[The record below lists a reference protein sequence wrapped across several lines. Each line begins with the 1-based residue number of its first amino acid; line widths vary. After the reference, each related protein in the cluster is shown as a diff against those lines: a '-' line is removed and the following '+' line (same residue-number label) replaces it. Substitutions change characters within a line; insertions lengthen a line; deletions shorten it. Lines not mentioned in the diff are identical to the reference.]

1 MMPDQPPEHANTMD
15 TISQLRETLHTE
27 IPLTRA
33 IGIDVVDYSGEC
45 LTLTAPLQPNTNH
58 KDTAF
63 GGSLY
68 SVAVL
73 AGWGLIH
80 LKLKQLA
87 VPAHI
92 VIQHSKV
99 DYICPVTDDISAV
112 CCFESQPQIDRFLR
126 TYESKGRARIELNAI
141 IRQGEMDAVLFHGRY
156 VIHR

>member
-1 MMPDQPPEHANTMD
+1 MD
-15 TISQLRETLHTE
+15 IREQLRDTLHSE

-33 IGIDVVDYSGEC
+33 IGIDVDNYSGDC
-45 LTLTAPLQPNTNH
+45 LTLRAPLQPNTNH

-73 AGWGLIH
+73 SGWGLIH
-80 LKLKQLA
+80 LKLKELDR
-87 VPAHI
+87 PAHI

-99 DYICPVTDDISAV
+99 DYIRPVTDDITSV
-112 CCFESQPQIDRFLR
+112 CCFESEQQVQRCLKM
-126 TYESKGRARIELNAI
+126 YASKGRARIDLHAI
-141 IRQGEMDAVLFHGRY
+141 IRQGEDDAVLFFGRY